1 MLPELPSVLL
11 ALVAAMA
18 SVGREVESSL
28 VIVPAAEAVVIVAPT
43 GPERVT
49 VKPSSGSTVVSPLT
63 LTVIVCD
70 VAPAAKFTLPLG
82 SAPPVKSVP
91 LAALAPLPVT
101 A

>member
-1 MLPELPSVLL
+1 MLRVADPE
-11 ALVAAMA
+11 A
-18 SVGREVESSL
+18 SSL

-70 VAPAAKFTLPLG
+70 VAPAAKFTPPLG